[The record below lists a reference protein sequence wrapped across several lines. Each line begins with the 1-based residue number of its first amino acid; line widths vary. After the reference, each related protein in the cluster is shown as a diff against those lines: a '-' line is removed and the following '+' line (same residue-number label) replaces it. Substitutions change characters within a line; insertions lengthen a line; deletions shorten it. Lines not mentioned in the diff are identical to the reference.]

1 MKKSVEIKIGDKT
14 HELCY
19 NIRNLEKYERL
30 LGKSITFLF
39 ATGTASLVRQT
50 DIRFTVS
57 GMIVGL
63 HLKDEDEAYDLIDL
77 YCKEGGSLDR
87 LNAKIIEAVLATGL
101 FTTGAAKEL
110 EKVVPKETKQEE

>member
-19 NIRNLEKYERL
+19 NIRTLDKYERL

-39 ATGTASLVRQT
+39 AVGTTSLVRQT

-57 GMIVGL
+57 GMITGL
-63 HLKDEDEAYDLIDL
+63 HLKDEDAAYDLIDL
-77 YCKEGGSLDR
+77 YCEAGGSLDQ

-101 FTTGAAKEL
+101 FTMGTAKEL
-110 EKVVPKETKQEE
+110 EKVVPEETPQEK